1 MRRGADAI
9 ALIGEF
15 LSESEEEATSFKD
28 FWPSLKP
35 FPHRFGER
43 VLVQME
49 TSTFRRYCS
58 IAYEKA
64 GITLDDSKDA
74 LVEVG

>member
-1 MRRGADAI
+1 
-9 ALIGEF
+9 
-15 LSESEEEATSFKD
+15 
-28 FWPSLKP
+28 
-35 FPHRFGER
+35 
-43 VLVQME
+43 ME